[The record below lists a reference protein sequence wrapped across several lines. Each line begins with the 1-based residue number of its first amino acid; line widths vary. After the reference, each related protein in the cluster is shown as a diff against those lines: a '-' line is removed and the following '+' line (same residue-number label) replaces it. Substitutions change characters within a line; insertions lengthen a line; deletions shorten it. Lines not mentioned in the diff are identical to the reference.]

1 MLYRYNFLSSTL
13 GNIHAILI
21 SRISRR
27 VTEVG
32 YFWLR
37 LIVIN
42 LIRLGALKKKLRFW
56 VSAEFDRW
64 CWTKNISG
72 KLALEHRAKDEGTER
87 LNIGFTGLCLIQG
100 NPKVISIMR
109 VFKNHCYFLRSLLF
123 VLFILLEPLQNSPSL
138 FNSKFLGTLKYKI
151 HK

>member
-1 MLYRYNFLSSTL
+1 MYRYNVLSSTL

-21 SRISRR
+21 SRNSRR

-42 LIRLGALKKKLRFW
+42 LIRLVALKILK

-64 CWTKNISG
+64 CWTQNIFITPCKRRG
-72 KLALEHRAKDEGTER
+72 DLKTEYR
-87 LNIGFTGLCLIQG
+87 LYGSMFNSR
-100 NPKVISIMR
+100 NPKVKR
-109 VFKNHCYFLRSLLF
+109 VFKNYCYLLRSLLF
-123 VLFILLEPLQNSPSL
+123 ILFILLEPLQNSPSL
-138 FNSKFLGTLKYKI
+138 LNSKFLGTLKYKI